1 MAIVAKEE
9 KVMNGSTLNPRV
21 TYWTVFAMLV
31 ATLVAVGM
39 WKRMSD
45 AEKRKMLLGLQ

>member
-1 MAIVAKEE
+1 
-9 KVMNGSTLNPRV
+9 MNGSTLNPRV

-45 AEKRKMLLGLQ
+45 AEKRKMMLGLR